1 MAKEI
6 ERKFLVTDTSYRDI
20 AERSSRIIQTYL
32 SANPDATVRIRITDK
47 RAFLTVKG
55 RNSGAERDEWEY
67 EVAETEAR
75 EMLERC
81 SHTPVIDKTRYNVGR
96 WEVDEYHGALAGL
109 TVAEIEL
116 ERSAELIVLPH
127 FIGKEVTGDPRYYNS
142 VLALS
147 GEIPQD

>member
-20 AERSSRIIQTYL
+20 ADRSSHITQTYL
-32 SANPDATVRIRITDK
+32 SANPDATVRIRVTDN
-47 RAFLTVKG
+47 RAFLTIKG

-67 EVAETEAR
+67 EIAKTEAL

-81 SHTPVIDKTRYNVGR
+81 SHTPVIEKTRYGVGR
-96 WEVDEYHGALAGL
+96 WEVDDYHGALAGL

-116 ERSAELIVLPH
+116 ERYDELITLPH

-142 VLALS
+142 ALAIS